1 MAVMTRL
8 AKREGMETADV
19 TPEFLDRA
27 AMECIYCGKP
37 LGLNM
42 ETIREAFGPDRS
54 VRSLNS
60 HGSTAVD
67 RVKEQIAQ
75 SRDRLRRVR
84 MNVGSNREA
93 HGGS

>member
-8 AKREGMETADV
+8 AKREGMEMADV

-42 ETIREAFGPDRS
+42 ETIR
-54 VRSLNS
+54 SLWPRQECEEPELS
-60 HGSTAVD
+60 
-67 RVKEQIAQ
+67 
-75 SRDRLRRVR
+75 
-84 MNVGSNREA
+84 
-93 HGGS
+93 